1 MQMTKDDAELPERI
15 GQLADTLMAHSL
27 TLAVAESLTGGMLTS
42 HFAAGPNAA
51 KWLQGGLVA
60 YHSKV
65 KREVLGISDGPV
77 VSKRAALEMA
87 RGAAGLFG
95 ADVALAV
102 TGVGGPESQ
111 DGELPG
117 TVWMAVRDHAREE
130 SQVKQFEGDPSSIC
144 EQACEGAIALVD
156 IFVARVEVG

>member
-1 MQMTKDDAELPERI
+1 MQMTRDDAELPDRI
-15 GQLADTLMAHSL
+15 SQLADLLMARSL

-51 KWLQGGLVA
+51 KWLRGGLVA
-60 YHSKV
+60 YHSNV

-87 RGAAGLFG
+87 RGAARLLG

-117 TVWMAVRDHAREE
+117 TVWMAVRDHAGEE
-130 SQVKQFEGDPSSIC
+130 SQIEQFEGEPRSIC
-144 EQACEGAIALVD
+144 EQACEGAVALVE
-156 IFVARVEVG
+156 IFLARIEMG